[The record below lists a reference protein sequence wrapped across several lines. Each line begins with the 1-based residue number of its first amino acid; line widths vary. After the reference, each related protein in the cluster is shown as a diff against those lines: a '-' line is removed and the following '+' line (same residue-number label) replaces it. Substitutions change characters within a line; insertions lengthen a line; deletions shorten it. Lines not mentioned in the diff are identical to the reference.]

1 MAHLTKYSMGS
12 VRAILE
18 HDTRTANHSYKNPDI
33 DRSKTHLNYS
43 FVDSTLTAQ
52 ERLEKRLS
60 EVKVQKRKDVNVLAS
75 WIVTL
80 PTNYKPEEERLFF
93 TTVNEFLTEKYG
105 KDNIISSDVH
115 LDETTP
121 HLHFTFVPVVKN
133 TRKYKDPN
141 KKPKFAE
148 KVCADELLTR
158 EHLQHF
164 HEELD
169 NYLAKHQLTQTS
181 THRTHVNVSISDLK
195 AKTKEGIAKELEL
208 VKTQKNAI
216 LSDAEKKAEEILK
229 SAEAEKQKQK
239 EITEKLTKQALETE
253 KEFLKFAKREIS
265 SGWHTHKESK
275 GMFKKTVTISE
286 QEYEDLYTAYD
297 RHESYDYLQE
307 QAHNYLTNTVT
318 GQETLNIRSKLR
330 NQRELEESL
339 KSAREEVAYKD
350 RLLEH
355 YKKEK
360 SELENKFK
368 LVTNIVLSVWEHLSD
383 YVREQLTTVGIK
395 KSRSF
400 HR

>member
-105 KDNIISSDVH
+105 KDNVISSDVH

-229 SAEAEKQKQK
+229 SAEAE
-239 EITEKLTKQALETE
+239 QALETE

-383 YVREQLTTVGIK
+383 YVREQLATVGIK